1 MPQDQQ
7 RRNSRKLTSEDDV
20 EVKRARGEISCAE
33 CRRYVFSTPSF
44 PQRVSPRL
52 ATWFPFARGFP
63 FLNLF
68 HNLSFPTSAHVR
80 VRRGAH
86 APRQAETQMRQE
98 DPLRQLRAQRM
109 HVHMSKRCVQ
119 ISRLPVWGRVLF
131 VLCYHRARLTRRHR
145 IVHLGAN
152 NFFHRKP
159 LCRPRHKVRAC
170 FPPCARAQT
179 SLGLLMR
186 LRVVAAAAAEM
197 MSGVWLTPFG
207 FGLARSLGPDLR
219 LRLRLASRA
228 YLGSSSRTR
237 SSCIARSP
245 R

>member
-1 MPQDQQ
+1 MSRSSGRGARSRVPNAGGMCSQ
-7 RRNSRKLTSEDDV
+7 RLL
-20 EVKRARGEISCAE
+20 
-33 CRRYVFSTPSF
+33 F
-44 PQRVSPRL
+44 PNGSLLGLQH
-52 ATWFPFARGFP
+52 GFP
-63 FLNLF
+63 SRVDLPFLTFF

-98 DPLRQLRAQRM
+98 DPLRQLRPQRM

-179 SLGLLMR
+179 S
-186 LRVVAAAAAEM
+186 
-197 MSGVWLTPFG
+197 P
-207 FGLARSLGPDLR
+207 
-219 LRLRLASRA
+219 
-228 YLGSSSRTR
+228 
-237 SSCIARSP
+237 RSP
-245 R
+245 DALEGGGGRGRGNDVRCMANTLWFRLGAVPGS